1 MKLRQYVEFGVRSE
15 TLSPEQLTERIGVEP
30 DKVVVM
36 GSRRQLPRPVPR
48 SHRWIVRC
56 DSAQLSVGRWFGDDD
71 GEEEVGVVK
80 GADGSTL
87 REGVWLY
94 GWHLDREVLEFLVD
108 IGADLDVDEYDMLQV
123 EENFAW
129 PDEQQ

>member
-1 MKLRQYVEFGVRSE
+1 MMARITPVRATLRGLVAG
-15 TLSPEQLTERIGVEP
+15 G
-30 DKVVVM
+30 DA
-36 GSRRQLPRPVPR
+36 
-48 SHRWIVRC
+48 
-56 DSAQLSVGRWFGDDD
+56 SAQLSVVRWFGDDD